1 MKSLRSLFFYMPLLL
16 LLSVDS
22 GSQDIGLWLRI
33 TLLAAAG
40 VVGSVLTRKHGSKGL
55 SLIGFLILL
64 LFLPLLKLD
73 SVSAGSELLGYGA
86 RIALLFTW
94 VHLSAVLFR
103 KEKSDGILALATG
116 AQAALLIAA
125 FSILPSLVEAYKASN
140 IYLANGPLFTHKNYA
155 AASLLLLVPLALNA
169 REEGLLGLWLQRISV
184 GLAILCI
191 LLLRTRGV
199 WLGAFVMAAIAV
211 AYYAF
216 KGNAQRRTVG
226 LISLGVISI
235 GIVVA
240 IFASGSEKIFNSD
253 TIQSRL
259 HYWNASWEMFMDQPV
274 TGVGGGQWK
283 IEYPGTGLK
292 GTNESVMSGQTSIL
306 RPHNDLLWM
315 LSETGIAG
323 ALLFIALLVLGFRQ
337 TIKHERGLFFAL
349 TIVGFAVYGFGEFP
363 LERATL
369 LLPLATALGFA
380 AAHTKPSIKTR
391 PIAGVILASIAGLF
405 TVYVGQNRVQGERAA
420 KDCLDGYMSGNVRSM
435 QINAQKAQ
443 NVCFEMDIYNNP
455 MAYFEGLSHMR
466 TPNGQIPS
474 DTKINQAE
482 AAFNQALQIHPNH
495 ILTLNQLA
503 AVKRYNSSI
512 GEAIDLYERVIE
524 IAPRNGNA
532 AMQLMELYRVKGDVY
547 SSLNAMKM
555 FATKDLQWYWRNMNT
570 KNYQPRGQA
579 EGQRM
584 QMLDAYRKSS
594 VTTLK
599 LFAGINNPRPAAKSL
614 HRDLQ
619 GKNPGEMWQI
629 WLNWRQN

>member
-16 LLSVDS
+16 LLAVDS
-22 GSQDIGLWLRI
+22 ESQDIGLWLRI
-33 TLLAAAG
+33 TLLAAVG
-40 VVGSVLTRKHGSKGL
+40 IVGSIVTRKHGGEGL
-55 SLIGFLILL
+55 SVFGVIALL
-64 LFLPLLKLD
+64 LLLPLVKIG
-73 SVSAGSELLGYGA
+73 SVHASSELLGYAA
-86 RIALLFTW
+86 RIALLFLW
-94 VHLSAVLFR
+94 VQLSAALFR
-103 KEKSDGILALATG
+103 KEKSNGIQALATG

-199 WLGAFVMAAIAV
+199 WLGAFVMTSIAV
-211 AYYAF
+211 AYYAL

-226 LISLGVISI
+226 VISLGVISI

-240 IFASGSEKIFNSD
+240 VFAAGSEKIFNSD

-323 ALLFIALLVLGFRQ
+323 ALLFIALLVLGFSQ

-349 TIVGFAVYGFGEFP
+349 TIVGFTVYGFGEFP

-380 AAHTKPSIKTR
+380 AAYTKPSIKIR
-391 PIAGVILASIAGLF
+391 PIAGVILASLTGLF
-405 TVYVGQNRVQGERAA
+405 ALFVGQNRVQGERAA

-455 MAYFEGLSHMR
+455 MAYFEGLSLMR

-474 DTKINQAE
+474 DNKLNQAE
-482 AAFNQALQIHPNH
+482 AAFNKALEIHPNH

-512 GEAIDLYERVIE
+512 GEALDLYERVIE

-547 SSLNAMKM
+547 GSLNAMKM
-555 FATKDLQWYWRNMNT
+555 FATKDLQWYWRNINT
-570 KNYQPRGQA
+570 ANYQPRGQA

-599 LFAGINNPRPAAKSL
+599 LFAGINNPRPAVKSL

-619 GKNPGEMWQI
+619 GKKPAEMWQI

>member
-1 MKSLRSLFFYMPLLL
+1 MKSLRYLFFYMPLLL
-16 LLSVDS
+16 LLSVDL

-40 VVGSVLTRKHGSKGL
+40 VVGSFLTRKHGSKGL

-103 KEKSDGILALATG
+103 KDKSDGILALATG

-199 WLGAFVMAAIAV
+199 WLGAFVMTGIAV
-211 AYYAF
+211 AYYAV
-216 KGNAQRRTVG
+216 KGNGQLRTVG

-240 IFASGSEKIFNSD
+240 IFAAGSEKIFNSD

-380 AAHTKPSIKTR
+380 AAHTKPSIKIR

-420 KDCLDGYMSGNVRSM
+420 QDCLDGYMSGNVRSM

-619 GKNPGEMWQI
+619 GKDPGEMWQI

>member
-16 LLSVDS
+16 LLAVDS

-33 TLLAAAG
+33 TLLALAG
-40 VVGSVLTRKHGSKGL
+40 VVGSVLTRKYGGT
-55 SLIGFLILL
+55 GFSIFGVIALL
-64 LFLPLLKLD
+64 LLLPLIKIG
-73 SVSAGSELLGYGA
+73 SVHADSELLGYGA
-86 RIALLFTW
+86 RIGLLFTW
-94 VHLSAVLFR
+94 IQLSAALFR
-103 KEKSDGILALATG
+103 KEKSDGIQALATG

-155 AASLLLLVPLALNA
+155 AASLLLLLPLALNA
-169 REEGLLGLWLQRISV
+169 REEGLFGLWLQRISV
-184 GLAILCI
+184 GLAIACI

-199 WLGAFVMAAIAV
+199 WLGAFVMTGIAV
-211 AYYAF
+211 AYYAI

-226 LISLGVISI
+226 MISLGVISI
-235 GIVVA
+235 GIVVS
-240 IFASGSEKIFNSD
+240 IFAAGSEKIFNSD

-323 ALLFIALLVLGFRQ
+323 AVLFITLLVLGFIH
-337 TIKHERGLFFAL
+337 TLKHERGLFFAL
-349 TIVGFAVYGFGEFP
+349 TIVGFTVYGFGEFP

-380 AAHTKPSIKTR
+380 AAHTKPSIKIR
-391 PIAGVILASIAGLF
+391 PIAGVILAGLTGLF
-405 TVYVGQNRVQGERAA
+405 AVYVGQNRVKGERAA
-420 KDCLDGYMSGNVRSM
+420 KDCLDGYMSGNARSM

-443 NVCFEMDIYNNP
+443 NICFEMDIYNNP

-474 DTKINQAE
+474 DNKINKAE

-495 ILTLNQLA
+495 ILSLNQLA

-512 GEAIDLYERVIE
+512 GGAIDLYERVIE

-532 AMQLMELYRVKGDVY
+532 AIQLMELYRVKGDIY

-555 FATKDLQWYWRNMNT
+555 FATKDLQWYWRNMHN

-599 LFAGINNPRPAAKSL
+599 LFSGVNNPRPAVKSL

-619 GKNPGEMWQI
+619 GKKPAEMWQI

>member
-73 SVSAGSELLGYGA
+73 NVSAGSELLGYGA

-155 AASLLLLVPLALNA
+155 AASLLLLVPLSLNA

-199 WLGAFVMAAIAV
+199 WLGAFVMTAIAV

-259 HYWNASWEMFMDQPV
+259 HFWNASWEMFMDQPV

-292 GTNESVMSGQTSIL
+292 GTNESVMRGQTSIL

-405 TVYVGQNRVQGERAA
+405 TIYVGQNRVQGERAA

-466 TPNGQIPS
+466 TSNGQIPS

-482 AAFNQALQIHPNH
+482 AAINQALQIHPNH

-547 SSLNAMKM
+547 GSLNAMKM

>member
-116 AQAALLIAA
+116 AQAALLIAT

-199 WLGAFVMAAIAV
+199 WLGAFVMTAIAV

-349 TIVGFAVYGFGEFP
+349 TIVGFTVYGFGEFP

-391 PIAGVILASIAGLF
+391 PIAGVILACTAGLF
-405 TVYVGQNRVQGERAA
+405 TLYVGQNRVQGERAA

-466 TPNGQIPS
+466 SPNGQIPS
-474 DTKINQAE
+474 DSKINQAE
-482 AAFNQALQIHPNH
+482 VAFNQALQIHPNH

>member
-199 WLGAFVMAAIAV
+199 WLGAFVMTAIAV

-405 TVYVGQNRVQGERAA
+405 TVYVGQNRVHGERAA
-420 KDCLDGYMSGNVRSM
+420 QDCLDGYMSGNVRSM

-466 TPNGQIPS
+466 TPNGQIAS

-482 AAFNQALQIHPNH
+482 AAFNQALEIHPNH

-532 AMQLMELYRVKGDVY
+532 AIQLMELYRVKGDVY

-570 KNYQPRGQA
+570 KNYQPRGQT

-599 LFAGINNPRPAAKSL
+599 LFAGINNPRPATKSL

-629 WLNWRQN
+629 WLTWRQN

>member
-16 LLSVDS
+16 LLAVDS

-33 TLLAAAG
+33 TLLALAG
-40 VVGSVLTRKHGSKGL
+40 VVGSVLTRKYGGT
-55 SLIGFLILL
+55 GFSIFGVIALL
-64 LFLPLLKLD
+64 LLLPLIKIG
-73 SVSAGSELLGYGA
+73 SVHAGSELLGYGA
-86 RIALLFTW
+86 RIGLLFTW
-94 VHLSAVLFR
+94 IQLSAALFR
-103 KEKSDGILALATG
+103 KEKSDGIQALATG

-155 AASLLLLVPLALNA
+155 AASLLLLLPLALNA
-169 REEGLLGLWLQRISV
+169 REEGLFGLWLQRISV
-184 GLAILCI
+184 GLAIACI

-199 WLGAFVMAAIAV
+199 WLGAFVMTGIAV
-211 AYYAF
+211 AYYAI

-226 LISLGVISI
+226 MISLGVISI

-240 IFASGSEKIFNSD
+240 IFAAGSEKIFNSD

-323 ALLFIALLVLGFRQ
+323 AVLFITLLVLGFIH
-337 TIKHERGLFFAL
+337 TLKHERGLFFAL
-349 TIVGFAVYGFGEFP
+349 TIVGFTVYGFGEFP

-380 AAHTKPSIKTR
+380 AAHTKPSIKIR
-391 PIAGVILASIAGLF
+391 PIAGVILAGLTGLF
-405 TVYVGQNRVQGERAA
+405 AVYVGQNRVKGERAA
-420 KDCLDGYMSGNVRSM
+420 KDCLDGYMSGNARSM

-443 NVCFEMDIYNNP
+443 NICFEMDIYNNP

-474 DTKINQAE
+474 DNKINKAE

-495 ILTLNQLA
+495 ILSLNQLA

-512 GEAIDLYERVIE
+512 GGAIDLYERVIE

-532 AMQLMELYRVKGDVY
+532 AMQLMELYRVKGDIY

-555 FATKDLQWYWRNMNT
+555 FATKDLQWYWRNMNN

-599 LFAGINNPRPAAKSL
+599 LFSGVNNPRPAVKSL

-619 GKNPGEMWQI
+619 GKKPAEMWQI

>member
-199 WLGAFVMAAIAV
+199 WLGAFVMTAIAV

-259 HYWNASWEMFMDQPV
+259 HYWNASWEMFMDNPV

-420 KDCLDGYMSGNVRSM
+420 QDCLDGYMSGNVRSM

-482 AAFNQALQIHPNH
+482 AAFNQALEIHPNH

-532 AMQLMELYRVKGDVY
+532 AIQLMELYRVKGDVY

-570 KNYQPRGQA
+570 KNYQPRGQT
-579 EGQRM
+579 E
-584 QMLDAYRKSS
+584 
-594 VTTLK
+594 
-599 LFAGINNPRPAAKSL
+599 
-614 HRDLQ
+614 
-619 GKNPGEMWQI
+619 
-629 WLNWRQN
+629 

>member
-16 LLSVDS
+16 LLAVDS

-33 TLLAAAG
+33 TLLALAG
-40 VVGSVLTRKHGSKGL
+40 VVGSVLTRKYGGT
-55 SLIGFLILL
+55 GFSIFGVIALL
-64 LFLPLLKLD
+64 LLLPLIKIG
-73 SVSAGSELLGYGA
+73 SVHAGSELLGYGA
-86 RIALLFTW
+86 RIGLLFTW
-94 VHLSAVLFR
+94 IQLSAALFR
-103 KEKSDGILALATG
+103 KEKSNGIQALATG

-155 AASLLLLVPLALNA
+155 AASLLLLLPLALNA
-169 REEGLLGLWLQRISV
+169 REEGLFGLWLQRISV
-184 GLAILCI
+184 GLAIACI

-199 WLGAFVMAAIAV
+199 WLGAFVMTGIAV
-211 AYYAF
+211 AYYAI

-226 LISLGVISI
+226 MISLGVISI

-240 IFASGSEKIFNSD
+240 IFAAGSEKIFNSD

-315 LSETGIAG
+315 LSETGIVG
-323 ALLFIALLVLGFRQ
+323 ALLFITLLVLGFIH
-337 TIKHERGLFFAL
+337 TLKHERGLFFAL
-349 TIVGFAVYGFGEFP
+349 TIVGFTVYGFGEFP

-380 AAHTKPSIKTR
+380 AAHTKPSIKIR
-391 PIAGVILASIAGLF
+391 PIAGVILAGLTGLF
-405 TVYVGQNRVQGERAA
+405 AVYVGQNRVKGERAA
-420 KDCLDGYMSGNVRSM
+420 KDCLDGYMSGNARSM

-443 NVCFEMDIYNNP
+443 NICFEMDIYNNP

-474 DTKINQAE
+474 DNKINKAE

-495 ILTLNQLA
+495 ILSLNQLA

-512 GEAIDLYERVIE
+512 GGAIDLYERVIE

-532 AMQLMELYRVKGDVY
+532 AMQLMELYRVKGDIY
-547 SSLNAMKM
+547 GSLNAMKM
-555 FATKDLQWYWRNMNT
+555 FATKDLLWYWRNMNN

-599 LFAGINNPRPAAKSL
+599 LFSGVNNPRPAVRSL

-619 GKNPGEMWQI
+619 GKKPAEMWQI

>member
-40 VVGSVLTRKHGSKGL
+40 VVGSVLTRKYGSKGL

-73 SVSAGSELLGYGA
+73 NVSAGSELLGYGA

-155 AASLLLLVPLALNA
+155 AASLLLLVPLSLNA

-199 WLGAFVMAAIAV
+199 WLGAFVMTAIAV

-405 TVYVGQNRVQGERAA
+405 TIYVGQNRVQGERAA

>member
-199 WLGAFVMAAIAV
+199 WLGAFVMTAIAV

-349 TIVGFAVYGFGEFP
+349 TIVGFTVYGFGEFP

-420 KDCLDGYMSGNVRSM
+420 QDCLDGYMSGNVRSM

-455 MAYFEGLSHMR
+455 IAYFEGLSHMR

-599 LFAGINNPRPAAKSL
+599 LFAGINNPRPAMKSL

>member
-579 EGQRM
+579 DGQRM

>member
-1 MKSLRSLFFYMPLLL
+1 MPLLL
-16 LLSVDS
+16 LLAVDS

-33 TLLAAAG
+33 TLLALAG
-40 VVGSVLTRKHGSKGL
+40 VVGSVLTRKYGGT
-55 SLIGFLILL
+55 GFSIFGVIALL
-64 LFLPLLKLD
+64 LLLPLIKIG
-73 SVSAGSELLGYGA
+73 SVHADSELLGYGA
-86 RIALLFTW
+86 RIGLLFTW
-94 VHLSAVLFR
+94 IQLSAALFR
-103 KEKSDGILALATG
+103 KEKSDGIQALATG

-155 AASLLLLVPLALNA
+155 AASLLLLLPLALNA
-169 REEGLLGLWLQRISV
+169 REEGLFGLWLQRISV
-184 GLAILCI
+184 GLAIACI

-199 WLGAFVMAAIAV
+199 WLGAFVMTGIAV
-211 AYYAF
+211 AYYAI

-226 LISLGVISI
+226 MISLGVISI

-240 IFASGSEKIFNSD
+240 IFAAGSEKIFNSD

-323 ALLFIALLVLGFRQ
+323 AVLFITLLVLGFIH
-337 TIKHERGLFFAL
+337 TLKHERGLFFAL
-349 TIVGFAVYGFGEFP
+349 TIVGFTVYGFGEFP

-380 AAHTKPSIKTR
+380 AAHTKPSIKIR
-391 PIAGVILASIAGLF
+391 PIAGVILAGLTGLF
-405 TVYVGQNRVQGERAA
+405 AVYVGQNRVKGERAA
-420 KDCLDGYMSGNVRSM
+420 KDCLDGYMSGNARSM

-443 NVCFEMDIYNNP
+443 NICFEMDIYNNP

-474 DTKINQAE
+474 DNKINKAE

-495 ILTLNQLA
+495 ILSLNQLA

-512 GEAIDLYERVIE
+512 GGAIDLYERVIE

-532 AMQLMELYRVKGDVY
+532 AMQLMELYRVKGDIY

-555 FATKDLQWYWRNMNT
+555 FATKDLQWYWRNMNN

-599 LFAGINNPRPAAKSL
+599 LFSGVNNPRPAVKSL

-619 GKNPGEMWQI
+619 GKKPAEMWQI

>member
-199 WLGAFVMAAIAV
+199 WLGAFVMTAIAV

-306 RPHNDLLWM
+306 RPHNDFLWM

-323 ALLFIALLVLGFRQ
+323 ALLFVALLILGF
-337 TIKHERGLFFAL
+337 TETLKYERGLFFAL
-349 TIVGFAVYGFGEFP
+349 TIVGFTVYGFGEFP

-380 AAHTKPSIKTR
+380 AAYSKHSIKFS
-391 PIAGVILASIAGLF
+391 PIAGVILASFTGLF
-405 TVYVGQNRVQGERAA
+405 AVYVGQNRVQGERAA
-420 KDCLDGYMSGNVRSM
+420 KVCLDGYMSGNVRSM
-435 QINAQKAQ
+435 QVNAQKAQ

-455 MAYFEGLSHMR
+455 MAYFEGLSLMR

-474 DTKINQAE
+474 DNKINQAE
-482 AAFNQALQIHPNH
+482 ASFNQALEIHPNH

-547 SSLNAMKM
+547 RSLNAMKM

-570 KNYQPRGQA
+570 ANYQPRGQA

-599 LFAGINNPRPAAKSL
+599 LFAGINNPRPAMKSL

-619 GKNPGEMWQI
+619 GKKPAEMWQI

>member
-73 SVSAGSELLGYGA
+73 NVSAGSELLGYGA

-155 AASLLLLVPLALNA
+155 AASLLLLVPLSLNA

-199 WLGAFVMAAIAV
+199 WLGAFVMTAIAV

-579 EGQRM
+579 DGQRM

>member
-73 SVSAGSELLGYGA
+73 NVSAGSELLGYGA

-155 AASLLLLVPLALNA
+155 AASLLLLVPLSLNA

-199 WLGAFVMAAIAV
+199 WLGAFVMTAIAV

-323 ALLFIALLVLGFRQ
+323 AMLFIALLVLGFRQ

>member
-16 LLSVDS
+16 LLAVDS

-33 TLLAAAG
+33 TLLALAG
-40 VVGSVLTRKHGSKGL
+40 VVGSVLTRKYGGT
-55 SLIGFLILL
+55 GFSIFGVIALL
-64 LFLPLLKLD
+64 LLLPLIKIG
-73 SVSAGSELLGYGA
+73 SVHADSELLGYGA
-86 RIALLFTW
+86 RIGLLFTW
-94 VHLSAVLFR
+94 IQLSAALFR
-103 KEKSDGILALATG
+103 KEKSDGIQALATG

-155 AASLLLLVPLALNA
+155 AASLLLLLPLALNA
-169 REEGLLGLWLQRISV
+169 REEGLFGLWLQRISV
-184 GLAILCI
+184 GLAIACI

-199 WLGAFVMAAIAV
+199 WLGAFVMTGIAV
-211 AYYAF
+211 AYYAI

-226 LISLGVISI
+226 MISLGVISI

-240 IFASGSEKIFNSD
+240 IFAAGSEKIFNSD

-323 ALLFIALLVLGFRQ
+323 AVLFITLLVLGFIH
-337 TIKHERGLFFAL
+337 TLKHERGLFFAL
-349 TIVGFAVYGFGEFP
+349 TIVGFTVYGFGEFP

-380 AAHTKPSIKTR
+380 AAHTKPSIKIR
-391 PIAGVILASIAGLF
+391 PIAGVILAGLTGLF
-405 TVYVGQNRVQGERAA
+405 AVYVGQNRVKGERAA
-420 KDCLDGYMSGNVRSM
+420 KDCLDGYMSGNARSM

-443 NVCFEMDIYNNP
+443 NICFEMDIYNNP

-474 DTKINQAE
+474 DNKINKAE

-495 ILTLNQLA
+495 ILSLNQLA

-512 GEAIDLYERVIE
+512 GGAIDLYERVIE

-532 AMQLMELYRVKGDVY
+532 AMLLMELYRVKGDIY

-555 FATKDLQWYWRNMNT
+555 FATKDLQWYWRNMNN

-599 LFAGINNPRPAAKSL
+599 LFSGVNNPRPAVKSL

-619 GKNPGEMWQI
+619 GKKPAEMWQI

>member
-16 LLSVDS
+16 LLAVDS

-33 TLLAAAG
+33 TLLALAG
-40 VVGSVLTRKHGSKGL
+40 VVGSVLTRKYGGT
-55 SLIGFLILL
+55 GFSIFGVIALL
-64 LFLPLLKLD
+64 LLLPLIKIG
-73 SVSAGSELLGYGA
+73 SVHADSELLGYGA
-86 RIALLFTW
+86 RIGLLFTW
-94 VHLSAVLFR
+94 IQLSAALFR
-103 KEKSDGILALATG
+103 KEKSNGIQALATG

-155 AASLLLLVPLALNA
+155 AASLLLLLPLALNA
-169 REEGLLGLWLQRISV
+169 REEGLFGLWLQRISV
-184 GLAILCI
+184 GLAIACI

-199 WLGAFVMAAIAV
+199 WLGAFVMTGIAV
-211 AYYAF
+211 AYYAI

-226 LISLGVISI
+226 MISLGVISI

-240 IFASGSEKIFNSD
+240 IFAAGSEKIFNSD

-323 ALLFIALLVLGFRQ
+323 ALLFITLLVLGFIH
-337 TIKHERGLFFAL
+337 TLKHERGLFFAL
-349 TIVGFAVYGFGEFP
+349 TIVGFTVYGFGEFP

-380 AAHTKPSIKTR
+380 AAHTKPSIKIR
-391 PIAGVILASIAGLF
+391 PIAGVILAGLTGLF
-405 TVYVGQNRVQGERAA
+405 AVYVGQNRVKGERAA
-420 KDCLDGYMSGNVRSM
+420 KDCLDGYMSGNARSM

-443 NVCFEMDIYNNP
+443 NICFEMDIYNNP

-474 DTKINQAE
+474 DNKINKAE

-495 ILTLNQLA
+495 ILSLNQLA

-512 GEAIDLYERVIE
+512 GGAIDLYERVIE

-532 AMQLMELYRVKGDVY
+532 AMQLMELYRVKGDIY

-555 FATKDLQWYWRNMNT
+555 FATKDLQWYWRNMNNT
-570 KNYQPRGQA
+570 NYQPRGQA

-599 LFAGINNPRPAAKSL
+599 LFSGVNNPRPAVKSL

-619 GKNPGEMWQI
+619 GKKPAEMWQI

>member
-16 LLSVDS
+16 LLAVDS

-33 TLLAAAG
+33 TLLALAG
-40 VVGSVLTRKHGSKGL
+40 VVGSVLTRKYGGT
-55 SLIGFLILL
+55 GFSIFGVIALL
-64 LFLPLLKLD
+64 LLLPLIKIG
-73 SVSAGSELLGYGA
+73 SVHADSELLGYGA
-86 RIALLFTW
+86 RIGLLFTW
-94 VHLSAVLFR
+94 IQLSAALFR
-103 KEKSDGILALATG
+103 KEKSNGIQALATG

-155 AASLLLLVPLALNA
+155 AASLLLLLPLALNA
-169 REEGLLGLWLQRISV
+169 REEGLFGLWLQRISV
-184 GLAILCI
+184 GLAIACI

-199 WLGAFVMAAIAV
+199 WLGAFVMTGIAV
-211 AYYAF
+211 AYYAI

-226 LISLGVISI
+226 MISLGVISI

-240 IFASGSEKIFNSD
+240 IFAAGSEKIFNSD

-323 ALLFIALLVLGFRQ
+323 AVLFITLLVLGFIH
-337 TIKHERGLFFAL
+337 TLKHERGLFFAL
-349 TIVGFAVYGFGEFP
+349 TIVGFTVYGFGEFP

-380 AAHTKPSIKTR
+380 AAHTKPSIKIR
-391 PIAGVILASIAGLF
+391 PIAGVILAGLTGLF
-405 TVYVGQNRVQGERAA
+405 AVYVGQNRVKGERAA
-420 KDCLDGYMSGNVRSM
+420 KDCLDGYMSGNARSM

-443 NVCFEMDIYNNP
+443 NICFEMDIYNNP

-474 DTKINQAE
+474 DNKINKAE

-495 ILTLNQLA
+495 ILSLNQLA

-512 GEAIDLYERVIE
+512 GGAIDLYERVIE

-532 AMQLMELYRVKGDVY
+532 AMQLMELYRVKGDIY

-555 FATKDLQWYWRNMNT
+555 FATKDLQWYWRNMNN

-599 LFAGINNPRPAAKSL
+599 LFSGVNNPRPAVKSL

-619 GKNPGEMWQI
+619 GKKPAEMWQI

>member
-140 IYLANGPLFTHKNYA
+140 IYHANGPLFTHKNYA
-155 AASLLLLVPLALNA
+155 AASLLLLVPLSLNA
-169 REEGLLGLWLQRISV
+169 REEGLLGLWLQRFSV

-199 WLGAFVMAAIAV
+199 WLGAFVMTAIAV

>member
-16 LLSVDS
+16 LLAVDS

-33 TLLAAAG
+33 TLLALAG
-40 VVGSVLTRKHGSKGL
+40 VVGSVLTRKYGGT
-55 SLIGFLILL
+55 GFSIFGVIALL
-64 LFLPLLKLD
+64 LLLPLIKIG
-73 SVSAGSELLGYGA
+73 SVHADSELLGYGA
-86 RIALLFTW
+86 RIGLLFTW
-94 VHLSAVLFR
+94 IQLSAALFR
-103 KEKSDGILALATG
+103 KEKSDGIQALATG

-155 AASLLLLVPLALNA
+155 AASLLLLLPLALNA
-169 REEGLLGLWLQRISV
+169 REEGLFGLWLQRISV
-184 GLAILCI
+184 GLAIACI

-199 WLGAFVMAAIAV
+199 WLGAFVMTGIAV
-211 AYYAF
+211 AYYAI

-226 LISLGVISI
+226 MISLGVISI

-240 IFASGSEKIFNSD
+240 IFAAGSEKIFNSD

-323 ALLFIALLVLGFRQ
+323 AVLFITLLVLGFIH
-337 TIKHERGLFFAL
+337 TLKHERGLFFAL
-349 TIVGFAVYGFGEFP
+349 TIVGFTVYGFGEFP

-380 AAHTKPSIKTR
+380 AAHTKPSIKIR
-391 PIAGVILASIAGLF
+391 PIAGVILAGLTGLF
-405 TVYVGQNRVQGERAA
+405 AVYVGQNRVKGERAA
-420 KDCLDGYMSGNVRSM
+420 KDCLDGYMSGNARSM

-443 NVCFEMDIYNNP
+443 NMCFEMDIYNNP

-474 DTKINQAE
+474 DNKINKAE

-495 ILTLNQLA
+495 ILSLNQLA

-512 GEAIDLYERVIE
+512 GGAIDLYERVIE

-532 AMQLMELYRVKGDVY
+532 AMQLMELYRVKGDIY

-555 FATKDLQWYWRNMNT
+555 FATKDLQWYWRNMNN

-599 LFAGINNPRPAAKSL
+599 LFSGVNNPRPAVKSL

-619 GKNPGEMWQI
+619 GKKPAEMWQI

>member
-155 AASLLLLVPLALNA
+155 AASLLLLVPLSLNA

-199 WLGAFVMAAIAV
+199 WLGAFVMTAIAV

-349 TIVGFAVYGFGEFP
+349 TIVGFVVYGFGEFP

>member
-16 LLSVDS
+16 LLAVDS

-33 TLLAAAG
+33 TLLALAG
-40 VVGSVLTRKHGSKGL
+40 VVGSVLTRKYGGT
-55 SLIGFLILL
+55 GFSIFGVIALL
-64 LFLPLLKLD
+64 LLLPLIKIG
-73 SVSAGSELLGYGA
+73 SVHADSELLGYGA
-86 RIALLFTW
+86 RIGLLFTW
-94 VHLSAVLFR
+94 IQLSAALFR
-103 KEKSDGILALATG
+103 KEKSDGIQALATG

-155 AASLLLLVPLALNA
+155 AASLLLLLPLALNA
-169 REEGLLGLWLQRISV
+169 REEGLFGLWLQRISV
-184 GLAILCI
+184 GLAIACI

-199 WLGAFVMAAIAV
+199 WLGAFVMTGIAV
-211 AYYAF
+211 AYYAI

-226 LISLGVISI
+226 MISLGVISI
-235 GIVVA
+235 GIVVS
-240 IFASGSEKIFNSD
+240 IFAAGSEKIFNSD

-323 ALLFIALLVLGFRQ
+323 AVLFITLLVLGFIH
-337 TIKHERGLFFAL
+337 TLKHERGLFFAL
-349 TIVGFAVYGFGEFP
+349 TIVGFTVYGFGEFP

-380 AAHTKPSIKTR
+380 AAHTKPSIKIR
-391 PIAGVILASIAGLF
+391 PIAGVILAGLTGLF
-405 TVYVGQNRVQGERAA
+405 AVYVGQNRVKGERAA
-420 KDCLDGYMSGNVRSM
+420 KDCLDGYMSGNARSM

-443 NVCFEMDIYNNP
+443 NICFEMDIYNNP

-466 TPNGQIPS
+466 APNGQIPS
-474 DTKINQAE
+474 DNKINKAE

-495 ILTLNQLA
+495 ILSLNQLA

-512 GEAIDLYERVIE
+512 GGAIDLYERVIE

-532 AMQLMELYRVKGDVY
+532 AMQLMELYRVKGDIY

-555 FATKDLQWYWRNMNT
+555 FATKDLQWYWRNMNN

-599 LFAGINNPRPAAKSL
+599 LFSGVNNPRPAVKSL

-619 GKNPGEMWQI
+619 GKKPAEMWQI

>member
-94 VHLSAVLFR
+94 VHLSSVLFR

-155 AASLLLLVPLALNA
+155 AATLLLLVPLALNA

-199 WLGAFVMAAIAV
+199 WLGAFVMTGIAV
-211 AYYAF
+211 AYYVF
-216 KGNAQRRTVG
+216 KGNGQLRTVG

-240 IFASGSEKIFNSD
+240 IFAAGSEKIFNSD

-512 GEAIDLYERVIE
+512 GEAIGLYERVIE

>member
-16 LLSVDS
+16 LLAVDS

-33 TLLAAAG
+33 TLLALAG
-40 VVGSVLTRKHGSKGL
+40 VVGSVLTRKYGGT
-55 SLIGFLILL
+55 GFSIFGVIALL
-64 LFLPLLKLD
+64 LLLPLIKIG
-73 SVSAGSELLGYGA
+73 SVHADSELLGYGA
-86 RIALLFTW
+86 RIWLLFTW
-94 VHLSAVLFR
+94 IQLSAALFR
-103 KEKSDGILALATG
+103 KEKSDGIQALATG

-155 AASLLLLVPLALNA
+155 AASLLLLLPLALNA
-169 REEGLLGLWLQRISV
+169 REEGLFGLWLQRISV
-184 GLAILCI
+184 GLAIACI

-199 WLGAFVMAAIAV
+199 WLGAFVMTGIAV
-211 AYYAF
+211 AYYAI

-226 LISLGVISI
+226 MISLGVISI

-240 IFASGSEKIFNSD
+240 IFAAGSEKIFNSD

-323 ALLFIALLVLGFRQ
+323 AVLFITLLVLGFIH
-337 TIKHERGLFFAL
+337 TLKHERGLFFAL
-349 TIVGFAVYGFGEFP
+349 TIVGFTVYGFGEFP

-380 AAHTKPSIKTR
+380 AAHTKPSIKIR
-391 PIAGVILASIAGLF
+391 PIAGVILAGLTGLF
-405 TVYVGQNRVQGERAA
+405 AVYVGQNRVKGERAA
-420 KDCLDGYMSGNVRSM
+420 KDCLDGYMSGNARSM

-443 NVCFEMDIYNNP
+443 NICFEMDIYNNP

-474 DTKINQAE
+474 DNKINKAE

-495 ILTLNQLA
+495 ILSLNQLA

-512 GEAIDLYERVIE
+512 GGAIDLYERVIE

-532 AMQLMELYRVKGDVY
+532 AMQLMELYSVKGDIY

-555 FATKDLQWYWRNMNT
+555 FATKDLQWYWRNMNN
-570 KNYQPRGQA
+570 KNYQHRGQA

-599 LFAGINNPRPAAKSL
+599 LFSGVNNPRPAVKSL

-619 GKNPGEMWQI
+619 GKKPAVMWQI

>member
-94 VHLSAVLFR
+94 VHLSSVLFR

-155 AASLLLLVPLALNA
+155 AATLLLLVPLALNA

-199 WLGAFVMAAIAV
+199 WLGAFVMTGIAV
-211 AYYAF
+211 AYYVF
-216 KGNAQRRTVG
+216 KGNGQLRTVG

-240 IFASGSEKIFNSD
+240 IFAAGSEKIFNSD

-420 KDCLDGYMSGNVRSM
+420 KNCLDGYMSGNVRSM

-512 GEAIDLYERVIE
+512 GEAIGLYERVIE

>member
-199 WLGAFVMAAIAV
+199 WLGAFVMTAIAV

-306 RPHNDLLWM
+306 RPHNDFLWM

-323 ALLFIALLVLGFRQ
+323 ALLFVALLILGF
-337 TIKHERGLFFAL
+337 TETLKHERGLFFAL
-349 TIVGFAVYGFGEFP
+349 TIVGFTVYGFGEFP

-380 AAHTKPSIKTR
+380 AAYSKHSIKFS
-391 PIAGVILASIAGLF
+391 PIAGVILASFTGLF
-405 TVYVGQNRVQGERAA
+405 AVYVGQNRVQGERAA
-420 KDCLDGYMSGNVRSM
+420 KVCLDGYMSGNVRSM
-435 QINAQKAQ
+435 QVNAQKAQ

-455 MAYFEGLSHMR
+455 MAYFEGLSLMR

-474 DTKINQAE
+474 DNKINQAE
-482 AAFNQALQIHPNH
+482 ASFNQALEIHPNH

-547 SSLNAMKM
+547 RSLNAMKM

-570 KNYQPRGQA
+570 ANYQPRGQA

-599 LFAGINNPRPAAKSL
+599 LFAGINNPRPAMKSL

-619 GKNPGEMWQI
+619 GKKPAEMWKI

>member
-140 IYLANGPLFTHKNYA
+140 IYHANGPLFTHKNYA

-199 WLGAFVMAAIAV
+199 WLGAFVTTAIAV

>member
-16 LLSVDS
+16 LLAVDS

-33 TLLAAAG
+33 TLLALAG
-40 VVGSVLTRKHGSKGL
+40 VVGSVLTRKYGGT
-55 SLIGFLILL
+55 GFSIFGVIALL
-64 LFLPLLKLD
+64 LLLPLIKIG
-73 SVSAGSELLGYGA
+73 SVHADSELLGYGA
-86 RIALLFTW
+86 RIGLLFTW
-94 VHLSAVLFR
+94 IQLSAALFR
-103 KEKSDGILALATG
+103 KEKSDGIQALATG

-155 AASLLLLVPLALNA
+155 AASLLLLLPLALNA
-169 REEGLLGLWLQRISV
+169 REEGLFGLWLQRISV
-184 GLAILCI
+184 GLAIACI

-199 WLGAFVMAAIAV
+199 WLGAFVMTGIAV
-211 AYYAF
+211 AYYAI

-226 LISLGVISI
+226 MISLGVISI
-235 GIVVA
+235 GIVVS
-240 IFASGSEKIFNSD
+240 IFAAGSEKIFNSD

-323 ALLFIALLVLGFRQ
+323 AVLFITLLVLGFIH
-337 TIKHERGLFFAL
+337 TLKHERGLFFAL
-349 TIVGFAVYGFGEFP
+349 TIVGFTVYGFGEFP

-380 AAHTKPSIKTR
+380 AAHTKPSIKIR
-391 PIAGVILASIAGLF
+391 PIAGVILAGLTGLF
-405 TVYVGQNRVQGERAA
+405 AVYVGQNRVKGERAA
-420 KDCLDGYMSGNVRSM
+420 KDCLDGYMSGNARSM

-443 NVCFEMDIYNNP
+443 NICFEMDIYNNP

-474 DTKINQAE
+474 DNKINKAE

-495 ILTLNQLA
+495 ILSLNQLA

-512 GEAIDLYERVIE
+512 GGAIDLYERVIE

-532 AMQLMELYRVKGDVY
+532 AMQLMELYRVKGDIY

-555 FATKDLQWYWRNMNT
+555 FATKDLQWYWRNMNN

-599 LFAGINNPRPAAKSL
+599 LFSGVNNPRPAVKSL

-619 GKNPGEMWQI
+619 GKKPAEMWQI
-629 WLNWRQN
+629 WLNWRKN

>member
-16 LLSVDS
+16 LLAVDS

-33 TLLAAAG
+33 TLLALAG
-40 VVGSVLTRKHGSKGL
+40 VVGSVLTRKYGGT
-55 SLIGFLILL
+55 GFSIFGVIALL
-64 LFLPLLKLD
+64 LLLPLIKIG
-73 SVSAGSELLGYGA
+73 SVHAGSELLGYGA
-86 RIALLFTW
+86 RIGLLFTW
-94 VHLSAVLFR
+94 IQLSAALFR
-103 KEKSDGILALATG
+103 KEKSNGIQALATG
-116 AQAALLIAA
+116 AQAALLIAT

-155 AASLLLLVPLALNA
+155 AASLLLLLPLALNA
-169 REEGLLGLWLQRISV
+169 REEGLFGLWLQRISV
-184 GLAILCI
+184 GLAIACI

-199 WLGAFVMAAIAV
+199 WLGAFVMTGIAV
-211 AYYAF
+211 AYYAI

-226 LISLGVISI
+226 MISLGVISI

-240 IFASGSEKIFNSD
+240 IFAAGSEKIFNSD

-323 ALLFIALLVLGFRQ
+323 ALLFITLLVLGFIH
-337 TIKHERGLFFAL
+337 TLKHERGLFFAL
-349 TIVGFAVYGFGEFP
+349 TIVGFTVYGFGEFP

-380 AAHTKPSIKTR
+380 AAHTKPSIKIR
-391 PIAGVILASIAGLF
+391 PIAGVILAGLTGLF
-405 TVYVGQNRVQGERAA
+405 AVYVGQNRVKGERAA
-420 KDCLDGYMSGNVRSM
+420 KDCLDGYMSGNARSM

-443 NVCFEMDIYNNP
+443 NICFEMDIYNNP

-474 DTKINQAE
+474 DNKINKAE

-495 ILTLNQLA
+495 ILSLNQLA

-512 GEAIDLYERVIE
+512 GGAIDLYERVIE

-532 AMQLMELYRVKGDVY
+532 AMQLMELYRVKGDIY
-547 SSLNAMKM
+547 GSLNAMKM
-555 FATKDLQWYWRNMNT
+555 FATKDLLWYWRNMNN

-599 LFAGINNPRPAAKSL
+599 LFSGVNNPRPAVRSL

-619 GKNPGEMWQI
+619 GKKPAEMWQI

>member
-16 LLSVDS
+16 LLAVDS

-33 TLLAAAG
+33 TLLALAG
-40 VVGSVLTRKHGSKGL
+40 VVGSVLTRKYGGT
-55 SLIGFLILL
+55 GFSIFGVIALL
-64 LFLPLLKLD
+64 LLLPLIKIG
-73 SVSAGSELLGYGA
+73 SVHADSELLGYGA
-86 RIALLFTW
+86 RIGLLFTW
-94 VHLSAVLFR
+94 IQLSAALFR
-103 KEKSDGILALATG
+103 KEKSDGIQALATG

-155 AASLLLLVPLALNA
+155 AASLLLLLPLALNA
-169 REEGLLGLWLQRISV
+169 REEGLFGLWLQRISV
-184 GLAILCI
+184 GLAIACI

-199 WLGAFVMAAIAV
+199 WLGAFVMTGIAV
-211 AYYAF
+211 AYYAI

-226 LISLGVISI
+226 MISLGVISI

-240 IFASGSEKIFNSD
+240 IFAAGSEKIFNSD

-323 ALLFIALLVLGFRQ
+323 AVLFITLLVLGFIH
-337 TIKHERGLFFAL
+337 TLKHERGLFFAL
-349 TIVGFAVYGFGEFP
+349 TIVGFTVYGFGEFP

-380 AAHTKPSIKTR
+380 AAHTKPSIKIR
-391 PIAGVILASIAGLF
+391 PIAGVILAGLTGLF
-405 TVYVGQNRVQGERAA
+405 AVYVGQNRVKGERAA
-420 KDCLDGYMSGNVRSM
+420 KDCLDGYMSGNARSM

-443 NVCFEMDIYNNP
+443 NICFEMDIYNNP

-474 DTKINQAE
+474 DNKINKAE

-495 ILTLNQLA
+495 ILSLNQLA

-512 GEAIDLYERVIE
+512 GGAIDLYERVIE

-532 AMQLMELYRVKGDVY
+532 AMQLMELYRVKGDIY

>member
-73 SVSAGSELLGYGA
+73 NVSAGSELLGYGA

-155 AASLLLLVPLALNA
+155 AASLLLLVPLSLNA

-199 WLGAFVMAAIAV
+199 WLGAFVMTAIAV

-405 TVYVGQNRVQGERAA
+405 TIYVGQNRVQGERAA

-466 TPNGQIPS
+466 TSNGQIPS

>member
-16 LLSVDS
+16 LLAVDS

-33 TLLAAAG
+33 TLLALAG
-40 VVGSVLTRKHGSKGL
+40 VVGSVLTRKYGGT
-55 SLIGFLILL
+55 GFSIFGVIALL
-64 LFLPLLKLD
+64 LLLPLIKIG
-73 SVSAGSELLGYGA
+73 SVHAGSELLGYGA
-86 RIALLFTW
+86 RIGLLFTW
-94 VHLSAVLFR
+94 IQLSAALFR
-103 KEKSDGILALATG
+103 KEKSDGIQALATG

-155 AASLLLLVPLALNA
+155 AASLLLLLPLALNA
-169 REEGLLGLWLQRISV
+169 REEGLFGLWLQRISV
-184 GLAILCI
+184 GLAIACI

-199 WLGAFVMAAIAV
+199 WLGAFVMTGIAV
-211 AYYAF
+211 AYYAI

-226 LISLGVISI
+226 MISLGVISI

-240 IFASGSEKIFNSD
+240 IFAAGSEKIFNSD

-323 ALLFIALLVLGFRQ
+323 AVLFITLLVLGFIH
-337 TIKHERGLFFAL
+337 TLKHERGLFFAL
-349 TIVGFAVYGFGEFP
+349 TIVGFTVYGFGEFP

-380 AAHTKPSIKTR
+380 AAHTKPSIKIR
-391 PIAGVILASIAGLF
+391 PIAGVILAGLTGLF
-405 TVYVGQNRVQGERAA
+405 AVYVGQNRVKGERAA
-420 KDCLDGYMSGNVRSM
+420 KDCLDGYMSGNARSM

-443 NVCFEMDIYNNP
+443 NICFEMDIYNNP

-474 DTKINQAE
+474 DNKINKAE

-495 ILTLNQLA
+495 ILSLNQLA

-512 GEAIDLYERVIE
+512 GGAIDLYERVIE

-532 AMQLMELYRVKGDVY
+532 AMQLMELYRVKGDIY

-555 FATKDLQWYWRNMNT
+555 FATKDLQWYWRNMNN

-599 LFAGINNPRPAAKSL
+599 LFSGVNNPRPAVRSL

-619 GKNPGEMWQI
+619 GKKPAEMWQI

>member
-16 LLSVDS
+16 LLAVDS

-33 TLLAAAG
+33 TLLALAG
-40 VVGSVLTRKHGSKGL
+40 VVGSVLTRKYGGT
-55 SLIGFLILL
+55 GFSIFGVIALL
-64 LFLPLLKLD
+64 LLLPLIKIG
-73 SVSAGSELLGYGA
+73 SVHADSELLGYGA
-86 RIALLFTW
+86 RIGLLFTW
-94 VHLSAVLFR
+94 IQLSAALFR
-103 KEKSDGILALATG
+103 KEKSDGIQALATG

-155 AASLLLLVPLALNA
+155 AASLLLLLPLALNA
-169 REEGLLGLWLQRISV
+169 REEGLFGLWLQRISV
-184 GLAILCI
+184 GLAIACI

-199 WLGAFVMAAIAV
+199 WLGEFVMTGIAV
-211 AYYAF
+211 AYYAI

-226 LISLGVISI
+226 MISLGVISI

-240 IFASGSEKIFNSD
+240 IFAAGSEKIFNSD

-323 ALLFIALLVLGFRQ
+323 AVLFITLLVLGFIH
-337 TIKHERGLFFAL
+337 TLKHERGLFFAL
-349 TIVGFAVYGFGEFP
+349 TIVGFTVYGFGEFP

-380 AAHTKPSIKTR
+380 AAHTKPSIKIR
-391 PIAGVILASIAGLF
+391 PIAGVILAGLTGLF
-405 TVYVGQNRVQGERAA
+405 AVYVGQNRVKGERAA
-420 KDCLDGYMSGNVRSM
+420 KDCLDGYMSGNARSM

-443 NVCFEMDIYNNP
+443 NICFEMDIYNNP

-474 DTKINQAE
+474 DNKINKAE

-495 ILTLNQLA
+495 ILSLNQLA

-512 GEAIDLYERVIE
+512 GGAIDLYERVIE

-532 AMQLMELYRVKGDVY
+532 AMQLMELYRVKGDIY

-555 FATKDLQWYWRNMNT
+555 FATKDLQWYWRNMNN

-599 LFAGINNPRPAAKSL
+599 LFSGVNNPRPAVKSL

-619 GKNPGEMWQI
+619 GKKPAEMWQI

>member
-16 LLSVDS
+16 LLAVDS

-33 TLLAAAG
+33 TLLALAG
-40 VVGSVLTRKHGSKGL
+40 VVGSVLTRKYGGT
-55 SLIGFLILL
+55 GFSIFGVIALL
-64 LFLPLLKLD
+64 LLLPLIKIG
-73 SVSAGSELLGYGA
+73 SVHADSELLGYGA
-86 RIALLFTW
+86 RIGLLFTW
-94 VHLSAVLFR
+94 IQLSAALFR
-103 KEKSDGILALATG
+103 KEKSDGIQALATG

-155 AASLLLLVPLALNA
+155 AASLLLLLPLALNA
-169 REEGLLGLWLQRISV
+169 REEGLFGLWLQRISV
-184 GLAILCI
+184 GLAIACI

-199 WLGAFVMAAIAV
+199 WLGAFVMTGIAV
-211 AYYAF
+211 AYYAI

-226 LISLGVISI
+226 MISLGVISI

-240 IFASGSEKIFNSD
+240 IFAAGSEKIFNSD

-274 TGVGGGQWK
+274 TGVGGGQCK

-323 ALLFIALLVLGFRQ
+323 AVLFITLLVLGFIH
-337 TIKHERGLFFAL
+337 TLKHERGLFFAL
-349 TIVGFAVYGFGEFP
+349 TIVGFTVYGFGEFP

-380 AAHTKPSIKTR
+380 AAHTKPSIKIR
-391 PIAGVILASIAGLF
+391 PIAGVILAGLTGLF
-405 TVYVGQNRVQGERAA
+405 AVYVGQNRVKGERAA
-420 KDCLDGYMSGNVRSM
+420 KDCLDGYMSGNARSM

-443 NVCFEMDIYNNP
+443 NICFEMDIYNNP

-474 DTKINQAE
+474 DNKINKAE

-495 ILTLNQLA
+495 ILSLNQLA

-512 GEAIDLYERVIE
+512 GGAIDLYERVIE

-532 AMQLMELYRVKGDVY
+532 AMQLMELYRVKGDIY

-555 FATKDLQWYWRNMNT
+555 FATKDLQWYWRNMNN

-599 LFAGINNPRPAAKSL
+599 LFSGVNNPRPAVKSL

-619 GKNPGEMWQI
+619 GKKPAEMWQI

>member
-199 WLGAFVMAAIAV
+199 WLGAFVMTAIAV

-240 IFASGSEKIFNSD
+240 IIAS
-253 TIQSRL
+253 
-259 HYWNASWEMFMDQPV
+259 
-274 TGVGGGQWK
+274 
-283 IEYPGTGLK
+283 
-292 GTNESVMSGQTSIL
+292 ESVMSGQTSIL

-420 KDCLDGYMSGNVRSM
+420 QDCLDGYMSGNVRSM

-482 AAFNQALQIHPNH
+482 AAFNQALEIHPNH

-532 AMQLMELYRVKGDVY
+532 AIQLMELYRVKGDVY

-570 KNYQPRGQA
+570 KNYQPRGQT

>member
-16 LLSVDS
+16 LLAVDS

-33 TLLAAAG
+33 TLLALAG
-40 VVGSVLTRKHGSKGL
+40 VVGSVLTRKYGGT
-55 SLIGFLILL
+55 GFSIFGVIALL
-64 LFLPLLKLD
+64 LLLPLIKIG
-73 SVSAGSELLGYGA
+73 SVHADSELLGYGA
-86 RIALLFTW
+86 RIGLLFTW
-94 VHLSAVLFR
+94 IQLSAALFR
-103 KEKSDGILALATG
+103 KEKSDGIQALATG

-155 AASLLLLVPLALNA
+155 AASLLLLLPLALNA
-169 REEGLLGLWLQRISV
+169 REEGLFGLWLQRISV
-184 GLAILCI
+184 GLAIACI

-199 WLGAFVMAAIAV
+199 WLGAFVMTGIAV
-211 AYYAF
+211 AYYAI

-226 LISLGVISI
+226 MISLGVISI

-240 IFASGSEKIFNSD
+240 IFAAGSEKIFNSD

-323 ALLFIALLVLGFRQ
+323 AVLFITLLVLGFIH
-337 TIKHERGLFFAL
+337 TLKHERGLFFAL
-349 TIVGFAVYGFGEFP
+349 TIVGFTVYGFGEFP

-380 AAHTKPSIKTR
+380 AAHTKPSIKIR
-391 PIAGVILASIAGLF
+391 PIAGVILAGLTGLF
-405 TVYVGQNRVQGERAA
+405 AVYVGQNRVKGERAA
-420 KDCLDGYMSGNVRSM
+420 KDCLDGYMSGNARSM

-443 NVCFEMDIYNNP
+443 NICFEMDIYNNP

-474 DTKINQAE
+474 DNKINKAE

-495 ILTLNQLA
+495 ILSLNQLA

-512 GEAIDLYERVIE
+512 GGAIDLYERVIE

-532 AMQLMELYRVKGDVY
+532 AMQLMELYRVKGDIY

-555 FATKDLQWYWRNMNT
+555 FATKDLQWYWRNMNN

-599 LFAGINNPRPAAKSL
+599 LFSGVNNPRPAVKSL

-619 GKNPGEMWQI
+619 GKKPAEMWQI

>member
-73 SVSAGSELLGYGA
+73 NVSAGSELLGYGA

-199 WLGAFVMAAIAV
+199 WLGAFVMTAIAV

-349 TIVGFAVYGFGEFP
+349 TIVGFGVYGFGEFP

-405 TVYVGQNRVQGERAA
+405 TIYVGQNRVQGERAA

>member
-73 SVSAGSELLGYGA
+73 NVSAGSELLGYGA

-155 AASLLLLVPLALNA
+155 AASLLLLVPLSLNA

-199 WLGAFVMAAIAV
+199 WLGAFVMTAIAV